1 MTELQ
6 NIIVSPATL
15 IYGKG
20 EDVFFL
26 ILKMIQIIE
35 IKKIVTSM

>member
-20 EDVFFL
+20 EDVFFFNT
-26 ILKMIQIIE
+26 E
-35 IKKIVTSM
+35 DDTDHRD